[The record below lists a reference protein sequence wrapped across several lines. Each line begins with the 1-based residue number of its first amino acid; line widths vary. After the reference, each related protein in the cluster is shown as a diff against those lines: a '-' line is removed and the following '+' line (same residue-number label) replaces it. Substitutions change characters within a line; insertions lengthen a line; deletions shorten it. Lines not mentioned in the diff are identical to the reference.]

1 MRYIGG
7 VNDVTGKRSPLATA
21 AHLLA
26 NVVEESDRF
35 IFAICGP
42 LAIARWLKPPKP
54 EDLDR
59 FAELQRRI
67 QKQHI
72 RTCALFILGDD
83 HQALEPGLLDATDRI
98 VASFGDT
105 VFAQAF
111 VLVGSGF
118 NSAALREWIGKYQNP
133 SSGGWP
139 TRSFASLEGACGWLA
154 RRPDQAADLSGP
166 RRLFQAVAPSMGLGL
181 PET

>member
-1 MRYIGG
+1 MLETVDESI
-7 VNDVTGKRSPLATA
+7 TKRSPLATA

-26 NVVEESDRF
+26 NVVEENDRF

-42 LAIARWLKPPKP
+42 LVIARWLQPPRAA
-54 EDLDR
+54 ELDR

-67 QKQHI
+67 QKQHLRI
-72 RTCALFILGDD
+72 CVLFILTGDGHD
-83 HQALEPGLLDATDRI
+83 ELEAGLLEATDR
-98 VASFGDT
+98 VVSSFGDT
-105 VFAQAF
+105 IFAQAF

-118 NSAALREWIGKYQNP
+118 NSASLREWISHYQAP
-133 SSGGWP
+133 ATGGWP

-181 PET
+181 PEV